1 MKVIIDDEEVFEG
14 RGLVFVGNISRYS
27 IGLQILKRA
36 DFGDGLLDVCIYKCS
51 SQLHLLKHSA
61 MTVMKVHSKK
71 SDVIYK
77 QGKSIQVS
85 SPHKDVRTQIDGD
98 PGPKMPIQIEVIPQA
113 VQVMV
118 PPNAKPAGIR
128 TRLIRMLG

>member
-1 MKVIIDDEEVFEG
+1 MTITKFH
-14 RGLVFVGNISRYS
+14 
-27 IGLQILKRA
+27 A
-36 DFGDGLLDVCIYKCS
+36 DR
-51 SQLHLLKHSA
+51 
-61 MTVMKVHSKK
+61 

-85 SPHKDVRTQIDGD
+85 SPCKNVRTQIDGD
-98 PGPKMPIQIEVIPQA
+98 PGPELPIDIDIIAQA

-118 PPNAKPAGIR
+118 PPDAKPAGIR